1 MKIIYIVEDHEAIR
15 EGVAKYLRMSGYE
28 TKTFGTLAEAKNAF
42 EKMEPDLLIQDVM
55 LPDGDGFTFVRDIR
69 MSSDCPV
76 IFMTARITESD
87 RIFGFELGAD
97 DYITKPFSPKEMVLR
112 IEAVFRRVDAA
123 SSPVVS
129 SVDVSVWMLDG
140 SVMKMNDTAHQLL
153 IDGSII
159 SLTVAE
165 WKVLGYLA
173 RNAGSVV
180 SRDMIIQ
187 KCFGY
192 STDSYRRVVDT
203 HVKNLRTKLGD
214 AREWIETVRRYGY
227 KFIGV
232 PAGCKDGTVEA

>member
-1 MKIIYIVEDHEAIR
+1 MIYIVEDHEAIR
-15 EGVAKYLRMSGYE
+15 EGVARYLQMSGYE
-28 TKTFGTLAEAKNAF
+28 VKTFGNLAGAKDAF
-42 EKMEPDLLIQDVM
+42 ENLEPDLLIQDVM
-55 LPDGDGFTFVRDIR
+55 LPDGDGFAFVRDVR
-69 MSSDCPV
+69 KTSNCPV

-112 IEAVFRRVDAA
+112 IQAVFRRVEAA
-123 SSPVVS
+123 VSPS
-129 SVDVSVWMLDG
+129 ESTDVSIWTLDG
-140 SVMKMNDTAHQLL
+140 SVMKMDDTAHHLL
-153 IDGSII
+153 VDDVIVP
-159 SLTVAE
+159 LTVAE

-180 SRDMIIQ
+180 SRDMILL

-214 AREWIETVRRYGY
+214 EHEWIETIRRYGY
-227 KFIGV
+227 KFV
-232 PAGCKDGTVEA
+232 GTPVGAQDDTVKA